1 MLVSDVLSKKIIV
14 IKKTPERHFT
24 CIYRQDELIVY
35 TLVCIYWSLSFMYDV
50 MEAHSK
56 SHSGQAV
63 EQNKRDLKRLD
74 MNNSTGYKSRLSK
87 HT

>member
-1 MLVSDVLSKKIIV
+1 
-14 IKKTPERHFT
+14 
-24 CIYRQDELIVY
+24 
-35 TLVCIYWSLSFMYDV
+35 MYDV